1 MNDAGL
7 LRQRRHE
14 DIYMLDPTSIMMTC
28 SWLSKGLN
36 DFSREFYE
44 STIPAMDI
52 YESEDGNELIVKIDL
67 PGFAKKDIV
76 LSIDE
81 DILRIRAKREPEEES
96 RLGSIYYKQRP
107 RQIDKKI
114 ILPISLQD
122 GQKVAGAAVYID
134 GVITIRIPTV
144 QPKNIQIL

>member
-1 MNDAGL
+1 
-7 LRQRRHE
+7 
-14 DIYMLDPTSIMMTC
+14 MTC
-28 SWLSKGLN
+28 SWVSRGLS
-36 DFSREFYE
+36 DVSREFYE
-44 STIPAMDI
+44 YTMPVMDI
-52 YESEDGNELIVKIDL
+52 FENEDGNELIVKIDL

-81 DILRIRAKREPEEES
+81 DILRIRAKREPEEELRS
-96 RLGSIYYKQRP
+96 GSIYYKQRP

-122 GQKVAGAAVYID
+122 GQNVAGAAVYID
-134 GVITIRIPTV
+134 GVITMRIPTV